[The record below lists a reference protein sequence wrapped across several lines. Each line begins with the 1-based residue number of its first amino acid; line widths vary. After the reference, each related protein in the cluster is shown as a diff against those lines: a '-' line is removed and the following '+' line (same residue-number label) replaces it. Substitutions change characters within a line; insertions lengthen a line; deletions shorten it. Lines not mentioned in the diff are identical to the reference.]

1 MDTPSDRSGTEEV
14 AAAVLETV
22 PLAMRAIRSRMREG
36 RAAGLSVPQFRALL
50 YVRRHPGSGLSEIAE
65 HLGTSVPAASE
76 LVSRLVRQDLVV
88 RVTDPR
94 ERRRVRLTLSPGGA
108 AHLEEAQ
115 SAAVLWLRELAG
127 RLDPSRRGA
136 LVSALGDLRELV
148 QGEGASEHGTGTPD
162 TA

>member
-1 MDTPSDRSGTEEV
+1 MDSPPQRSGTEEV

-76 LVSRLVRQDLVV
+76 LVGRLVRQDLVV
-88 RVTDPR
+88 RATDPK
-94 ERRRVRLTLSPGGA
+94 ERRRVRLTLSTGGA
-108 AHLEEAQ
+108 AHLDEAQ
-115 SAAVLWLRELAG
+115 SAAVAWLRELAG
-127 RLDPSRRGA
+127 HLDPARRDA
-136 LVSALGDLRELV
+136 LVVALGDLRGLI
-148 QGEGASEHGTGTPD
+148 QGRSAPEPGTKGPD
-162 TA
+162 PA